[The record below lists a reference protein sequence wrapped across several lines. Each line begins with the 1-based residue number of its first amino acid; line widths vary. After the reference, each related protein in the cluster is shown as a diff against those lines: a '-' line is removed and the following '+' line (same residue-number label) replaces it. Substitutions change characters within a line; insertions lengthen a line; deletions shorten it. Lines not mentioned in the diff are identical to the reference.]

1 MDVVDLAHAYRKA
14 LNNRMDKVT
23 DHLATGGA
31 KDIEAYRSMCGEV
44 QGISQALY
52 EFDALLKKANYDDAS
67 ST

>member
-1 MDVVDLAHAYRKA
+1 MDVVDFVHAYRKA

-31 KDIEAYRSMCGEV
+31 KDIEAYRSMCGEI

-52 EFDALLKKANYDDAS
+52 DFDSLLKKANYDDTS
-67 ST
+67 GS

>member
-1 MDVVDLAHAYRKA
+1 MDVVDFVHAYRKA
-14 LNNRMDKVT
+14 LNNRMDEITRV
-23 DHLATGGA
+23 LSTGGA